1 MNRKSLIV
9 LVVSIVALLAIVL
22 SGCGKA
28 IVSTISLAGTG
39 TTETSQ
45 TSAKEK
51 SYACLSPIGIQP
63 PVQISPL
70 ATRLDT
76 LDGKVIYVNQGEA
89 DPIIMP
95 ALWERVQKDFPKYNL
110 EIHTDQQFWSLQH
123 LKTKLR
129 QTANA
134 VLRGIAW

>member
-1 MNRKSLIV
+1 LNRKSLIV

-39 TTETSQ
+39 TTQTSQ
-45 TSAKEK
+45 TTAKEK
-51 SYACLSPIGIQP
+51 SFACLSPIGIQP

-70 ATRLDT
+70 AARLDT

-89 DPIIMP
+89 DPVIMP
-95 ALWERVQKDFPKYNL
+95 ALWERVQKDLPKV
-110 EIHTDQQFWSLQH
+110 QW
-123 LKTKLR
+123 KLIASSSFGPAAPEDEVK
-129 QTANA
+129 QSAKA
-134 VLRGIAW
+134 VLRGVAW

>member
-9 LVVSIVALLAIVL
+9 LVVSVFSLLAIIL
-22 SGCGKA
+22 SGCGSA
-28 IVSTISLAGTG
+28 ITSSISLAGAG

-45 TSAKEK
+45 TTAKEK

-70 ATRLDT
+70 APRLDKF
-76 LDGKVIYVNQGEA
+76 DGKTIYVNQGEA

-95 ALWERVQKDFPKYNL
+95 ALWERVQKDFPKTTWKYIATSSFGPATT
-110 EIHTDQQFWSLQH
+110 EQEVKD
-123 LKTKLR
+123 
-129 QTANA
+129 TADA